1 MKRLVDIGAAAFG
14 LLLLWPLLLTLAVLI
29 KLDSPGP
36 VFFRQERVGLR
47 GRRFRLFKF
56 RTMTAQPPARDL
68 QITVGDDPRITRIG
82 AVLRRTKLDELPQL
96 IDVLRGT
103 MSLVGPRPEVPQWV
117 ERYPPERREQILS
130 VRPGITDLASLK
142 FRNESEILAQADDPE
157 RAYLEVILPEK
168 LRVAGNYIDHASLKS
183 DLQLL
188 GLTLRTVVAP
198 ALGRRH
204 MERWMENTGTWIALD
219 RWMAYPHRHRLAWA
233 LIFDGML
240 VLLCWHLT
248 YLFRLGVERW
258 QPGRPWYDDLVSLA
272 VVAVYLVS
280 MQAFGVRRA
289 LWRYFAFDDF
299 RRLVGAC
306 GLAGLISAS
315 GVMLAGLVGV
325 SRAVLVLHPL
335 FTVIAL
341 AMARM
346 LYRVIWE
353 NAHAQATGEVDGRH
367 RVIVLGAGVVA
378 RRLIAGLHMRQGWHV
393 LMLLDDDPALHGLR
407 IAGVPVQ
414 GPLERLRDPMLLV
427 GATHVVLAL
436 AGGDSA
442 TQQRALAL
450 ARETGLEVLAV
461 PQSDDLTPPPNA
473 PPPTPPQGAAT
484 ASLGGA
490 GLPIG

>member
-1 MKRLVDIGAAAFG
+1 MKRVLDIVAAALG
-14 LLLLWPLLLTLAVLI
+14 LLLLLPLFLLLGVLI

-36 VFFRQERVGLR
+36 VFFRQERVGLH

-56 RTMTAQPPARDL
+56 RTMTVEPPARDL
-68 QITVGDDPRITRIG
+68 QITVGADPRITRVG

-96 IDVLRGT
+96 LDVLRGT

-117 ERYPPERREQILS
+117 ERYPPQRRAQILS
-130 VRPGITDLASLK
+130 VRPGITDLASIR
-142 FRNESEILAQADDPE
+142 FRNESDILAQADDPE

-204 MERWMENTGTWIALD
+204 MERWMEKTGSWAALD
-219 RWMAYPHRHRLAWA
+219 RWMAYPHRHRQSWA
-233 LIFDGML
+233 MLFDGLL

-248 YLFRLGVERW
+248 YLFRLGIERW

-272 VVAVYLVS
+272 VVAVYLLA

-353 NAHAQATGEVDGRH
+353 NAHAQATGEASAR
-367 RVIVLGAGVVA
+367 RCVIVLGAGVVA

-407 IAGVPVQ
+407 IAGVPVE
-414 GPLERLRDPMLLV
+414 GPLARLRDPMLLV

-436 AGGDSA
+436 ADRDPA
-442 TQQRALAL
+442 QQERALAL

-461 PQSDDLTPPPNA
+461 PQADDLAPPATTSVSTPPEA
-473 PPPTPPQGAAT
+473 DAIVPP
-484 ASLGGA
+484 GGA
-490 GLPIG
+490 GSPTG